1 MKRLDVK
8 QVKLYMHMVIEDH
21 RDRLT
26 SEINM
31 TSLAEDASAR
41 FNLDD
46 EIVYE
51 LAYEVTT
58 DPVGPG

>member
-58 DPVGPG
+58 EEELS

>member
-26 SEINM
+26 GEINM

-41 FNLDD
+41 FNMDD

-51 LAYEVTT
+51 LAYEVAT
-58 DPVGPG
+58 GAELS